1 MPKLRNLLTAMAAA
15 MLSTSAV
22 WADTTPDDRSYL
34 PPQNLQ
40 AQKTDVKAAPEHRA
54 STAPY
59 NSAHR
64 RARGHSLSGILASL
78 FR

>member
-1 MPKLRNLLTAMAAA
+1 MPKLRNLLIALAAA
-15 MLSTSAV
+15 ALSTSAAL
-22 WADTTPDDRSYL
+22 ADTTADDRSYL

-40 AQKTDVKAAPEHRA
+40 AQRTDVKAAPEHRA
-54 STAPY
+54 STAH

-64 RARGHSLSGILASL
+64 RTRGHSLSGILASL